1 MSNMSAYPSVKSPCT
16 ELSSEAS
23 FDNNKGIASGFTLF
37 VFSSFQP
44 NSVQTEKHHSVMMLQ
59 HKKGQ
64 LLSMTARELA
74 LEIREWSCSLSSS

>member
-23 FDNNKGIASGFTLF
+23 FDNNKGIASGFMLF

-44 NSVQTEKHHSVMMLQ
+44 NSVQTEKHRKAFCDDAPAQERTTTFHDCKGAGTGDQRVILQ
-59 HKKGQ
+59 
-64 LLSMTARELA
+64 SF
-74 LEIREWSCSLSSS
+74 